1 MWLKGWG
8 KVRGLNSEILT
19 ELNIQGV
26 TKKVALAFFANS
38 FHQEISVILE
48 ITLSG
53 LKF

>member
-8 KVRGLNSEILT
+8 KETGLYSEILT

-26 TKKVALAFFANS
+26 TNKFPFAFFANS

>member
-8 KVRGLNSEILT
+8 KERGLYSEILT

-26 TKKVALAFFANS
+26 TKNVALAFFANG
-38 FHQEISVILE
+38 FHQEILVILE

-53 LKF
+53 FKF